1 MILTLLA
8 NYPVSF
14 HYCYLHEI
22 FFLLYFQQ
30 PPKPVNNSE
39 HVGVKKPS
47 APVKPIT
54 PTNNQSKQIQAIKRP
69 APSVLSPPIKVR
81 LAGSISVNVL
91 LPFFLLL
98 LYSTAKS
105 VI

>member
-1 MILTLLA
+1 MLAILPHCLLLEKW
-8 NYPVSF
+8 F
-14 HYCYLHEI
+14 I
-22 FFLLYFQQ
+22 FFYFQQ

-81 LAGSISVNVL
+81 LADSISVTL
-91 LPFFLLL
+91 HFF
-98 LYSTAKS
+98 KS
-105 VI
+105 FFPYEIFKV